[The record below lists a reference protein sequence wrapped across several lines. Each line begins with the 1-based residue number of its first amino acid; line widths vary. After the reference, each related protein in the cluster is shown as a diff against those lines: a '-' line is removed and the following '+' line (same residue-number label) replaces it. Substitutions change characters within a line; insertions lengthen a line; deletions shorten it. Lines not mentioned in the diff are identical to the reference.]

1 MKNKYKMTTVLAA
14 IQYLIEK
21 QNLNASQVQ
30 VLLKETINNL
40 EQ

>member
-1 MKNKYKMTTVLAA
+1 MKNKHRSTSILAA

-21 QNLNASQVQ
+21 KSLNAAQVQ
-30 VLLKETINNL
+30 VLLRETIDKL

>member
-1 MKNKYKMTTVLAA
+1 MKNKHRSTSILAA

-21 QNLNASQVQ
+21 QNLSAAQVQ
-30 VLLKETINNL
+30 VLLKETIDTL

>member
-1 MKNKYKMTTVLAA
+1 MKNKYNTTSILAA
-14 IQYLIEK
+14 LQYLIQK
-21 QNLNASQVQ
+21 KNLSAAQVQ